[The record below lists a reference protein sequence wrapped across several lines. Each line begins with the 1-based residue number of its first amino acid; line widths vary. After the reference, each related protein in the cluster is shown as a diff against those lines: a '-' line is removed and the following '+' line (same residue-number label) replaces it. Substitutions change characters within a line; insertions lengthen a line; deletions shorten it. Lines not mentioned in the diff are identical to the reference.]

1 MVNQNGGGETG
12 VSTLTSPSKERTLL
26 KRDPKLVTSYA
37 MQRRYDT
44 VDLRAI
50 IAKFNCIPMESCEA
64 KWQCNG
70 DCAAII
76 ASNVNIE

>member
-1 MVNQNGGGETG
+1 M
-12 VSTLTSPSKERTLL
+12 TSPSKERTLL
-26 KRDPKLVTSYA
+26 KMDPKLVTSYGHA
-37 MQRRYDT
+37 EEVYDM
-44 VDLRAI
+44 VDLHAI